1 MRREAAPADRRDA
14 RSQPT
19 VQQPS
24 DDGSP
29 LAPTHEPFAVLGIG
43 AMGGGMA
50 TSAWRAGI
58 PIIVWN
64 RSQQCRV
71 PGDGTER
78 IAVGHH

>member
-1 MRREAAPADRRDA
+1 
-14 RSQPT
+14 
-19 VQQPS
+19 
-24 DDGSP
+24 
-29 LAPTHEPFAVLGIG
+29 
-43 AMGGGMA
+43 MGGGMA